1 MRRLVFILVGFF
13 LLANVMAQPTGYYNG
28 TEGKK
33 GDELKTVVHNII
45 NQHIDFSYSDA
56 KYILNYADSDPANES
71 NIILFYTKRIQ
82 DNDTWGSGGDY
93 INREHVWAKSHGDF
107 VDIRPMDGDAFNLHP
122 ADASTNL
129 LKSNYD
135 FDECSDFGIYIVE
148 ADAYYSSSQDKFE
161 PSDAAKGEVARTIFY
176 MSVRYEG
183 TDGEIDLEVVDAVNT
198 SALATHGKL
207 STLLQWNRDFPPS
220 DLERRRN
227 ERVYEAQRNRN
238 PFIDNPDFADLLWG
252 TAEVSDIS
260 IGNIDMLPVYPEAN
274 STASISADI
283 TSSSSAI
290 TNVTLFYG
298 NEYNS
303 ETNTISMTNNDSVW
317 NGDISLTGFSEG
329 DWVYYKIS
337 ATNGLTSNEQHGN
350 FRLPETKII
359 TEISTVQGTGTA
371 TPMNGSIVTI
381 AGIVTANL
389 DNSFYIQSGNEPYS
403 GMCIYDVR
411 RGRLGD
417 SVVITGK
424 ATEYN
429 NLTEIA
435 DVSYIY
441 NYGYKR
447 DITPVELTIDQ
458 INESYEGMLVKF
470 NTVTFLD
477 GDTYIPLSNQATLPF
492 TDGISTANVYSRY
505 NSRIS
510 GKLLPSGSVD
520 FTGVVSQYSSNYQI
534 LINRIE
540 DIQAG
545 YDADAPFIADVVV
558 NDKDWIEV
566 SFNEKLDQTSAETI
580 SNYELTGDLVIV
592 GAYLYNNTKVLLLVT
607 GLKAQDYTITVNGVS
622 DLQNN
627 VISNG
632 VFNFHSDY
640 TNTTGLESHNSY
652 NLIIWPNPSQKEFLN
667 IRSDKEI
674 KRIEIFN
681 LQGQS
686 INITKAEGQREL
698 KIDLTNI
705 YPGVFIVHVEFE
717 NGNYFNGK
725 LIIK

>member
-1 MRRLVFILVGFF
+1 MIRFAFIIGGFA
-13 LLANVMAQPTGYYNG
+13 LMLQTIAQPAGYYNG

-33 GDELKTVVHNII
+33 GDELKTMLHNII
-45 NQHIDFSYSDA
+45 NGHVDFSYYDA
-56 KYILNYADSDPANES
+56 KYILNYADSDPANEN

-107 VDIRPMDGDAFNLHP
+107 ADIRPMDGDAFNLHP

-135 FDECSDFGIYIVE
+135 FDECSDFGTYITE
-148 ADAYYSSSQDKFE
+148 ADAYYSSSQYKFE
-161 PSDAAKGEVARTIFY
+161 PSDDAKGEVARTIFY

-198 SALATHGKL
+198 SALAHHGKL
-207 STLLQWNRDFPPS
+207 STLLQWNRDFPPT

-238 PFIDNPDFADLLWG
+238 PFIDNPGFADLLWG

-260 IGNIDMLPVYPEAN
+260 IGNINMVPIFPEVN
-274 STASISADI
+274 STALISTDI
-283 TSSSSAI
+283 ASTSAAI
-290 TNVTLFYG
+290 TNVSLYYG
-298 NEYNS
+298 KAYNS
-303 ETNTISMTNNDSVW
+303 ETNTVSMSNSGSLW
-317 NGDISLTGFSEG
+317 SGDINLTGFSEG

-337 ATNGLTSNEQHGN
+337 VTNGLSTNVQHGN
-350 FRLPETKII
+350 FRLPETKVI
-359 TEISTVQGTGTA
+359 TEISAVQGTGTT

-403 GMCIYDVR
+403 GMCIYDIR
-411 RGRLGD
+411 RGMLGD

-429 NLTEIA
+429 MLTEIA

-492 TDGISTANVYSRY
+492 TDGVSTANVYSRY

-520 FTGVVSQYSSNYQI
+520 FTGVVSQYSSSYQI

-545 YDADAPFIADVVV
+545 YDADAPFISNVVV

-580 SNYELTGDLVIV
+580 SNYELTGDLIIV

-607 GLKAQDYTITVNGVS
+607 GLKEQDYTLTVNGVS

-632 VFNFHSDY
+632 VFIFHSDY
-640 TNTTGLESHNSY
+640 TNTTGLETHNSY
-652 NLIIWPNPSQKEFLN
+652 NVNMWPNPSNDEFLN
-667 IRSDKEI
+667 IRSDIEL

-686 INITKAEGQREL
+686 ISNTKAENQREL
-698 KIDLTNI
+698 KIDLTNF
-705 YPGVFIVHVEFE
+705 YPGVFIVRVEFY
-717 NGNYFNGK
+717 NGNYFNNK